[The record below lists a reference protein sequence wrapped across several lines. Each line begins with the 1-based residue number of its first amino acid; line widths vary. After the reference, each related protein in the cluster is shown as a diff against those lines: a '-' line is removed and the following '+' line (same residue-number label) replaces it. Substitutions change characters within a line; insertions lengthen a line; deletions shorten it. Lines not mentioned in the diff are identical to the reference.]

1 MAIEGDPK
9 PVAVAEIRLS
19 KEERL
24 RIAKDLGL
32 ARADLGSV
40 PEKLEIVRYADKD
53 LAREDISA
61 FAAKQIEFGKV
72 PGGILIPV

>member
-1 MAIEGDPK
+1 MAVERGPK

-19 KEERL
+19 KDERL

-32 ARADLGSV
+32 ERADLGAV

-53 LAREDISA
+53 LARRDISA
-61 FAAKQIEFGKV
+61 FAAEQLEFGKV